1 MTDPHTSS
9 TGNDR
14 RGFLGGAVAG
24 IVGGALVAAAS
35 SQAEGQTPGRS
46 TRAGLVPKGAPAA
59 DAGYTPGI
67 VAQGQRIVFVS
78 GQGPEDLK
86 ADMETQI
93 RQTFQRIGM
102 VLAEAGATFKDVVM
116 IRSYFVSMKR
126 DLPILRKVRKEFLEK
141 PYPAST
147 AVGTTELAIP
157 GLEIEI
163 EAVAVL

>member
-1 MTDPHTSS
+1 
-9 TGNDR
+9 
-14 RGFLGGAVAG
+14 VAG
-24 IVGGALVAAAS
+24 FVGGSLGAGALT
-35 SQAEGQTPGRS
+35 QAEDQSPSRS
-46 TRAGLVPKGAPAA
+46 TREGLVPQGAPAA
-59 DAGYTPGI
+59 DVGYTPGI

-78 GQGPEDLK
+78 GQGPEDLT

-102 VLAEAGATFKDVVM
+102 VLAAAGATFKDVVM
-116 IRSYFVSMKR
+116 IRSYLVNMKR
-126 DLPILRKVRKEFLEK
+126 DLPILRKVRKEFLVK

-163 EAVAVL
+163 EAIAVL

>member
-1 MTDPHTSS
+1 MANPRRRN
-9 TGNDR
+9 TGSDR

-24 IVGGALVAAAS
+24 MVGGSLAAA
-35 SQAEGQTPGRS
+35 AA
-46 TRAGLVPKGAPAA
+46 RAANGPAPQSAHKGLVPKGAPAA
-59 DAGYTPGI
+59 DSGYTPGI
-67 VAQGQRIVFVS
+67 LAQGQRVVFVS

-93 RQTFQRIGM
+93 RQTFERIGV

-116 IRSYFVSMKR
+116 IRSYLVNMKR
-126 DLPILRKVRKEFLEK
+126 DLPVLRKVRKEFLTK

-147 AVGTTELAIP
+147 AIGTTELAIA

-163 EAVAVL
+163 EAIAVL